1 MRAVWD
7 DVPMSSTSPRHLPP
21 RASSGPLTGV
31 LFGQAARLRAVVNA
45 DLLPRERAAADALV
59 LTAWLSAAQRERY
72 APSLRAPGSV
82 EEFAERLAD
91 ERRVVLEEGADP
103 VADEVGA
110 AAEAERGA
118 RQIPLRLLEGAL
130 LLGALVCV
138 VLTVLRS
145 LDAADLSRHLAAEA
159 GPLLGGMLACLV
171 LAAVVGAVATRRRD
185 RTLLDWAVSRP
196 GQLGRGLPLRRPL
209 QGESAAPVVL
219 GSLGPAL
226 LLGAGVLA
234 IVAGAAVLLLSLMLR
249 AEIVATEQAPA
260 LLIGGVFALV
270 AATAAV
276 YLGGRRRERRA
287 RRVRASEWIGAA
299 PQDEVPPAV

>member
-1 MRAVWD
+1 MCR
-7 DVPMSSTSPRHLPP
+7 
-21 RASSGPLTGV
+21 
-31 LFGQAARLRAVVNA
+31 QAR
-45 DLLPRERAAADALV
+45 
-59 LTAWLSAAQRERY
+59 
-72 APSLRAPGSV
+72 
-82 EEFAERLAD
+82 
-91 ERRVVLEEGADP
+91 
-103 VADEVGA
+103 
-110 AAEAERGA
+110 
-118 RQIPLRLLEGAL
+118 L

-138 VLTVLRS
+138 VLSVLRS

-159 GPLLGGMLACLV
+159 GPLLGGMLLCLV

-209 QGESAAPVVL
+209 QGESAGPVIL

-260 LLIGGVFALV
+260 LLIGGVIALV

-287 RRVRASEWIGAA
+287 RRVRASEWIGPA
-299 PQDEVPPAV
+299 PLDEEPPAV

>member
-1 MRAVWD
+1 
-7 DVPMSSTSPRHLPP
+7 MSSTSPRHLPP
-21 RASSGPLTGV
+21 RTSSGPFTGV

-110 AAEAERGA
+110 AAEAERAA
-118 RQIPLRLLEGAL
+118 RQLPLRLLEGAL

-145 LDAADLSRHLAAEA
+145 LEAADLTWHLAAES
-159 GPLLGGMLACLV
+159 GPLLGGMLLCLV

-185 RTLLDWAVSRP
+185 RALLDWAVSRP

-209 QGESAAPVVL
+209 QGESAGPVIL

-260 LLIGGVFALV
+260 LLIGGVIALV

-276 YLGGRRRERRA
+276 YFGGRRRERRA
-287 RRVRASEWIGAA
+287 RRGRAAEWFGPVSQA
-299 PQDEVPPAV
+299 EEPPAR

>member
-185 RTLLDWAVSRP
+185 RALLDWAVSRP

-209 QGESAAPVVL
+209 QGESAGPVVL

-260 LLIGGVFALV
+260 LLIGGVIALV

-287 RRVRASEWIGAA
+287 RRVRASEWIGPA

>member
-7 DVPMSSTSPRHLPP
+7 HDPMSSTSPRHLPP
-21 RASSGPLTGV
+21 RTSSGPFTGV

-110 AAEAERGA
+110 AAEAERAA
-118 RQIPLRLLEGAL
+118 RQLPLRLLEGAL

-145 LDAADLSRHLAAEA
+145 LEAADLLRHLAAES
-159 GPLLGGMLACLV
+159 GPLLGGMLLCLV

-185 RTLLDWAVSRP
+185 RALLDWAVSRP

-209 QGESAAPVVL
+209 QGESAGPVIL

-260 LLIGGVFALV
+260 LLIGGVIALV

-276 YLGGRRRERRA
+276 YLRGRRRERRA
-287 RRVRASEWIGAA
+287 RRGRASEWIGPA
-299 PQDEVPPAV
+299 PLDEEPPTG

>member
-1 MRAVWD
+1 
-7 DVPMSSTSPRHLPP
+7 MSSTSPRHLPP

-118 RQIPLRLLEGAL
+118 RQLPLRLLEGAL

-145 LDAADLSRHLAAEA
+145 LDAADLTWHLAAKS

-185 RTLLDWAVSRP
+185 RALLDWAVSRP

-209 QGESAAPVVL
+209 QDESAGPVVL

-260 LLIGGVFALV
+260 LLIGGVIALV

-287 RRVRASEWIGAA
+287 RRVRASEWIGPA
-299 PQDEVPPAV
+299 PLDEEPPAV

>member
-171 LAAVVGAVATRRRD
+171 LTAVVGAVATRRRD

-209 QGESAAPVVL
+209 QGESAGPVVL
-219 GSLGPAL
+219 WSLGPAL

-260 LLIGGVFALV
+260 LLIGGVIALV
-270 AATAAV
+270 AATTAV

-287 RRVRASEWIGAA
+287 RRVRASEWIGPA

>member
-110 AAEAERGA
+110 ADEAERAA
-118 RQIPLRLLEGAL
+118 RQLPLRLLEGAL

-209 QGESAAPVVL
+209 QGESAGPVVL

-260 LLIGGVFALV
+260 LLIGGVIALV

-287 RRVRASEWIGAA
+287 RRVRASEWIGPA

>member
-1 MRAVWD
+1 
-7 DVPMSSTSPRHLPP
+7 MSSTSPRHLPP
-21 RASSGPLTGV
+21 RTSSGLFTGV

-59 LTAWLSAAQRERY
+59 LTAWLSATQRERY

-103 VADEVGA
+103 IADEVGA
-110 AAEAERGA
+110 AAEAERAA
-118 RQIPLRLLEGAL
+118 RQLPLRLLEGAL

-145 LDAADLSRHLAAEA
+145 LEAADLDWHLAAES
-159 GPLLGGMLACLV
+159 GPLLGGMLLCLV

-185 RTLLDWAVSRP
+185 RALLDWAVSRP

-209 QGESAAPVVL
+209 QGESAGPVIL

-249 AEIVATEQAPA
+249 AEIVAAEQAPA
-260 LLIGGVFALV
+260 LLIGGVIALV

-287 RRVRASEWIGAA
+287 RRVRASEWIGPA
-299 PQDEVPPAV
+299 PLDEEPPAV

>member
-1 MRAVWD
+1 
-7 DVPMSSTSPRHLPP
+7 MSSTSPRHLPP
-21 RASSGPLTGV
+21 RARSGPLSGV

-59 LTAWLSAAQRERY
+59 LTAWLSTAQRERY
-72 APSLRAPGSV
+72 APTLRAAGSV

-110 AAEAERGA
+110 AAEAERAA
-118 RQIPLRLLEGAL
+118 RQLPLRLLEGAL

-145 LDAADLSRHLAAEA
+145 LEAADLLRHLAAES
-159 GPLLGGMLACLV
+159 GPLLGGMLLCLV

-185 RTLLDWAVSRP
+185 RALLDWAVSRP

-209 QGESAAPVVL
+209 QGESAGPVIL

-260 LLIGGVFALV
+260 LLIGGVIALV

-276 YLGGRRRERRA
+276 YLRGRRRERRA
-287 RRVRASEWIGAA
+287 RRGRASEWIGPA
-299 PQDEVPPAV
+299 PLDEEPPTG

>member
-1 MRAVWD
+1 
-7 DVPMSSTSPRHLPP
+7 MSSTSPRHLPP

-209 QGESAAPVVL
+209 QGESAGPVVL

-260 LLIGGVFALV
+260 LLIGGVIALV

-287 RRVRASEWIGAA
+287 RRVRASEWIGPA
-299 PQDEVPPAV
+299 PQDEEPPAV

>member
-1 MRAVWD
+1 
-7 DVPMSSTSPRHLPP
+7 MSSTSPRHLPP

-209 QGESAAPVVL
+209 QGESAGPVVL

-260 LLIGGVFALV
+260 LLIGGVIALV

-287 RRVRASEWIGAA
+287 RRVRASEWIGPA

>member
-209 QGESAAPVVL
+209 QGESAGPVVL

>member
-209 QGESAAPVVL
+209 QGESAGPVVL

-260 LLIGGVFALV
+260 LLIGGVIALV

-287 RRVRASEWIGAA
+287 RRVRASEWIGPA
-299 PQDEVPPAV
+299 PLDEVPPAV

>member
-21 RASSGPLTGV
+21 RASSGPLTGA

-145 LDAADLSRHLAAEA
+145 LDAADLPGHLAAEA
-159 GPLLGGMLACLV
+159 GPLSAEAVRSSARPRRRPGRCCWAASRSAGACAAQAAAGRRPAGRWSRIPGPGALARRGRRDAGAGRR
-171 LAAVVGAVATRRRD
+171 AAPFGAARRD
-185 RTLLDWAVSRP
+185 RRDRA
-196 GQLGRGLPLRRPL
+196 
-209 QGESAAPVVL
+209 
-219 GSLGPAL
+219 GPW
-226 LLGAGVLA
+226 
-234 IVAGAAVLLLSLMLR
+234 R
-249 AEIVATEQAPA
+249 C
-260 LLIGGVFALV
+260 
-270 AATAAV
+270 
-276 YLGGRRRERRA
+276 
-287 RRVRASEWIGAA
+287 
-299 PQDEVPPAV
+299 

>member
-209 QGESAAPVVL
+209 QGESAGPVVL

-260 LLIGGVFALV
+260 LLIGGVIALV

-287 RRVRASEWIGAA
+287 RRVRASEWIRPA

>member
-7 DVPMSSTSPRHLPP
+7 HDPMSSTSPRHLPP
-21 RASSGPLTGV
+21 RARSGPLSGV

-72 APSLRAPGSV
+72 APSLRAPGSI

-110 AAEAERGA
+110 AAEAERAA
-118 RQIPLRLLEGAL
+118 RQLPLRLLEGAL

-145 LDAADLSRHLAAEA
+145 LEAADLLRHLAAES
-159 GPLLGGMLACLV
+159 GPLLGGMLLCLV

-185 RTLLDWAVSRP
+185 RALLDWAVSRP

-209 QGESAAPVVL
+209 QGESAGPVIL

-260 LLIGGVFALV
+260 LLIGGVIALV

-276 YLGGRRRERRA
+276 YLRGRRRERRA
-287 RRVRASEWIGAA
+287 RRGRASEWIGPA
-299 PQDEVPPAV
+299 PLDEEPPTG

>member
-209 QGESAAPVVL
+209 QGESAGPVVL

-260 LLIGGVFALV
+260 LLIGGVIALV

-287 RRVRASEWIGAA
+287 RRVRASEWIGPA

>member
-1 MRAVWD
+1 
-7 DVPMSSTSPRHLPP
+7 MSSTSPRHLPP

-159 GPLLGGMLACLV
+159 GPLLGGMLLCLV

-260 LLIGGVFALV
+260 LLIGGVIALV

-287 RRVRASEWIGAA
+287 RRVRASEWIGPA

>member
-1 MRAVWD
+1 MRAVWN

-260 LLIGGVFALV
+260 LLIGGVIALV

-287 RRVRASEWIGAA
+287 RRVRASEWIGPA
-299 PQDEVPPAV
+299 PQAEVPPAV

>member
-7 DVPMSSTSPRHLPP
+7 HDPMSSTSPRHLPP
-21 RASSGPLTGV
+21 RARSGPLSGV

-59 LTAWLSAAQRERY
+59 LTAWLSTAQRERY
-72 APSLRAPGSV
+72 APTLRAAGSV

-110 AAEAERGA
+110 AAEAERAA
-118 RQIPLRLLEGAL
+118 RQLPLRLLEGAL

-145 LDAADLSRHLAAEA
+145 LEAADLLRHLAAES
-159 GPLLGGMLACLV
+159 GPLLGGMLLCLV

-185 RTLLDWAVSRP
+185 RALLDWAVSRP

-209 QGESAAPVVL
+209 QGESAGPVIL

-249 AEIVATEQAPA
+249 AEIVATEQAPT
-260 LLIGGVFALV
+260 LLIGGVIALV

-276 YLGGRRRERRA
+276 YLRGRRRERRA
-287 RRVRASEWIGAA
+287 RRGRASEWIGPA
-299 PQDEVPPAV
+299 PLDEEPPTG

>member
-209 QGESAAPVVL
+209 QGESAGPVVL

-260 LLIGGVFALV
+260 LLIGGVIALV
-270 AATAAV
+270 AATTAV

-287 RRVRASEWIGAA
+287 RRVRASEWIGPA

>member
-145 LDAADLSRHLAAEA
+145 LDAADLPGHLAAEA
-159 GPLLGGMLACLV
+159 GPLLGGMLLCLV

-209 QGESAAPVVL
+209 QGESAGPVVL
-219 GSLGPAL
+219 
-226 LLGAGVLA
+226 
-234 IVAGAAVLLLSLMLR
+234 
-249 AEIVATEQAPA
+249 
-260 LLIGGVFALV
+260 
-270 AATAAV
+270 
-276 YLGGRRRERRA
+276 
-287 RRVRASEWIGAA
+287 
-299 PQDEVPPAV
+299 

>member
-209 QGESAAPVVL
+209 QGESAGPVIL

-260 LLIGGVFALV
+260 LLIGGVIALV
-270 AATAAV
+270 TATAAV

-287 RRVRASEWIGAA
+287 RRVRASEWIGPA

>member
-1 MRAVWD
+1 
-7 DVPMSSTSPRHLPP
+7 MSSTSPRHLPP
-21 RASSGPLTGV
+21 RTSSGLFTGV

-110 AAEAERGA
+110 AAEAERAA
-118 RQIPLRLLEGAL
+118 RQLPLRLLEGAL

-145 LDAADLSRHLAAEA
+145 LEAADLTWHLAAES
-159 GPLLGGMLACLV
+159 GPLLGGMLLCLV

-185 RTLLDWAVSRP
+185 RALLDWAVSRP

-209 QGESAAPVVL
+209 QGESAGPVIL

-249 AEIVATEQAPA
+249 AEIVATEQAPT
-260 LLIGGVFALV
+260 LLIGGVTALV

-287 RRVRASEWIGAA
+287 RRGRAAEWFGPVSQA
-299 PQDEVPPAV
+299 EEPPAR

>member
-7 DVPMSSTSPRHLPP
+7 HVPMSSTSPRHLPP

-145 LDAADLSRHLAAEA
+145 LDAADLPGHLAAA
-159 GPLLGGMLACLV
+159 AAPLLGGMLLCLV

-209 QGESAAPVVL
+209 QGESAGPVIL

-260 LLIGGVFALV
+260 LLIGGVIALV

-287 RRVRASEWIGAA
+287 RRVRASEWIGPA

>member
-1 MRAVWD
+1 
-7 DVPMSSTSPRHLPP
+7 MSSTSPRHLPP
-21 RASSGPLTGV
+21 RARSGPLTGV

-110 AAEAERGA
+110 AAEAERAA
-118 RQIPLRLLEGAL
+118 RQLPLRLLEGAL

-145 LDAADLSRHLAAEA
+145 LEAADLTWHLAAES
-159 GPLLGGMLACLV
+159 GPLLGGMLLCLV

-185 RTLLDWAVSRP
+185 RALLDWAVSRP

-209 QGESAAPVVL
+209 QGESAGPVIL

-249 AEIVATEQAPA
+249 AEIVATEQAPT
-260 LLIGGVFALV
+260 LLIGGVIALV

-287 RRVRASEWIGAA
+287 RRVRASEWIGPA
-299 PQDEVPPAV
+299 PLDEVPPAV

>member
-209 QGESAAPVVL
+209 QGESAGPVVL

-260 LLIGGVFALV
+260 LLIGGVIALV

-287 RRVRASEWIGAA
+287 RRVRASEWIGPA
-299 PQDEVPPAV
+299 PQDEEPPAV

>member
-7 DVPMSSTSPRHLPP
+7 HDPMSSTSPRHLPP
-21 RASSGPLTGV
+21 RARSGPLSGV

-59 LTAWLSAAQRERY
+59 LTAWLSTAQRERY
-72 APSLRAPGSV
+72 APTLRAAGSV

-110 AAEAERGA
+110 AAEAERAA
-118 RQIPLRLLEGAL
+118 RQLPLRLLEGAL

-145 LDAADLSRHLAAEA
+145 LEAADLLRHLAAES
-159 GPLLGGMLACLV
+159 GPLLGGMLLCLV

-185 RTLLDWAVSRP
+185 RALLDWAVSRP

-209 QGESAAPVVL
+209 QGESAGPVIL

-260 LLIGGVFALV
+260 LLIGGVIALV

-276 YLGGRRRERRA
+276 YLRGRRRERRA
-287 RRVRASEWIGAA
+287 RRGRASEWIGPA
-299 PQDEVPPAV
+299 PLDEEPPTG